1 MTPCGG
7 DPVGTWVVSSWC
19 LTVSGELDLSE
30 LGLSCSS
37 APVSC
42 SLDVVGT
49 WTANPDGTY
58 LDDTMTAGD
67 EQIELP
73 ASCLEISGTRTTC
86 DRIGAPLAALGY
98 ASVTCED
105 TASGGCSCAAYV
117 DQDGGI
123 GVAPGYAA
131 TSGTYTIS
139 GPELTIIAGEQEYS
153 YCVSGATL
161 TMTPQSTSRTGTL
174 TGTVVF
180 MRQ

>member
-1 MTPCGG
+1 M
-7 DPVGTWVVSSWC
+7 
-19 LTVSGELDLSE
+19 
-30 LGLSCSS
+30 
-37 APVSC
+37 
-42 SLDVVGT
+42 GT
-49 WTANPDGTY
+49 WTANADGTY
-58 LDDTMTAGD
+58 WDDTITAGD

-73 ASCLEISGTRTTC
+73 ASCLEISGTLTTC
-86 DRIGAPLAALGY
+86 NRIGAPLAALGY

-105 TASGGCSCAAYV
+105 NPSGGCLCQATV
-117 DQDGGI
+117 DQDAGM